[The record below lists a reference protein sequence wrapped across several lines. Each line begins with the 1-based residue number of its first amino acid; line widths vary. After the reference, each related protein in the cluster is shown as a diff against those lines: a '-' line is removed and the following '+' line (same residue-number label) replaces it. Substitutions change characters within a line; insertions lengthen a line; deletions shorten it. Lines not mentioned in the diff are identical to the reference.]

1 MKRYRVDLDELLAF
15 TDRLKAF
22 DDRADELT
30 TAVDRLVKELHMT
43 WAGQAAGAHQSSHD
57 EWMTAAQQMREAVT
71 ELKDAAHKAHKN
83 YTEVIDINTAM
94 WPQ

>member
-15 TDRLKAF
+15 ADRLKAF
-22 DDRADELT
+22 DDRSDELT
-30 TAVDRLVKELHMT
+30 TAVDRLVNELHVT
-43 WAGQAAGAHQSSHD
+43 WAGEAASAHQLEHD
-57 EWMTAAQQMREAVT
+57 EWRAAAQQMREAVT
-71 ELKDAAHKAHKN
+71 ELTDAAQKAHTN